1 MCGRSVWWFICI
13 FVAIV
18 TDASLS
24 DPVSN
29 TGSDSEVAD
38 NRLRTDKGVEPV
50 QRVKETAAVDLA
62 ALLDA
67 GDSAVVT
74 LVAGDT
80 HLVAH
85 RAVLIA
91 RSTVFAA
98 MLRNNTLEA
107 SSGHVAISDVEAPVL
122 RHLLAYMYTLQAP
135 QLHSMAPQL
144 LAAAERYGL
153 SALKAEC
160 EQLVAARVSGG
171 SAAATAVLEVRR
183 SSNSLRQAVVDFIKA
198 HLLHVMGQTL
208 HSQREDQVEVS
219 RQLSVPPSKASSPA
233 TADSRTTPSTQPP
246 SDHSWSRDAAAP
258 TTMSTHDTP
267 PPDSVAITLL
277 RTLSGEEKG
286 RRLIQAAIQ
295 GSMEELQAL
304 LAAGVN
310 VGARDMN
317 EWTPMHW
324 AAGRG
329 YEEMVRRLLAAGAD
343 VGARDKFQQTP
354 LHLAAWG
361 GRPAVVRLLSA
372 SSADPN
378 ARDVDGWTPL
388 HSAAFNDETEA
399 ATALL
404 EAGADRGAIDNNGR
418 TPLDIARQYN
428 QQQVIDVL

>member
-1 MCGRSVWWFICI
+1 MCGRSVWWFICL

-18 TDASLS
+18 TDTSHSNPA
-24 DPVSN
+24 SN
-29 TGSDSEVAD
+29 T
-38 NRLRTDKGVEPV
+38 VEPI

-80 HLVAH
+80 RLVAH
-85 RAVLIA
+85 RAVLSA

-107 SSGHVAISDVEAPVL
+107 SSDHVAISDVEGPVL

-144 LAAAERYGL
+144 LVAAERYGL

-160 EQLVAARVSGG
+160 EQLVAGG

-183 SSNSLRQAVVDFIKA
+183 SSNSLRQAVVELIKA

-208 HSQREDQVEVS
+208 QSQRKDQVEVS
-219 RQLSVPPSKASSPA
+219 RPLSVPPAKASSPA
-233 TADSRTTPSTQPP
+233 TAASRTTPSTHLL
-246 SDHSWSRDAAAP
+246 SDHSWSRDTAAP
-258 TTMSTHDTP
+258 TTMSTHGTP
-267 PPDSVAITLL
+267 TPDSVSIALL

-317 EWTPMHW
+317 EWTSLHW

-361 GRPAVVRLLSA
+361 GRPAVVRLLAA

-399 ATALL
+399 ATELL
-404 EAGADRGAIDNNGR
+404 EAGADRGAIDNNGK
-418 TPLDIARQYN
+418 TPLDIAREYN
-428 QQQVIDVL
+428 QQQVTDVL